1 MKKLLALPLFLFS
14 LTEAFDSTIPELVD
28 DTSPAVVNITSKREV
43 TYSNQDYFRGMP
55 EEFERFFGI
64 PRDFRQQP
72 QTRESVAYGSGF
84 FFRENYLL
92 TNYHVVNDATE
103 VIVSLTDRREFKA
116 EVIGVDMLSDLAVL
130 KIDGEDLPSL
140 QMGSSEE
147 LKVGDWVVA
156 IGSPFSFDFSVTAGI
171 VSAKGRS
178 IQNQNIGGYVPFIQT
193 DVAINPG
200 NSGGPL
206 FNLDGEVV
214 GINSQIYS
222 RSGGYQGVSFSI
234 PIDVAIEVA
243 DQIIASGEV
252 ARGYLGVRMGDVD
265 SDLAQALGMKK
276 PYGALINSIE
286 KDGAADNGGLMTG
299 DVIIEFAGEEVK
311 FAGDLPHIVGRKL
324 PGTKSTAKVVRN
336 GKTIKLDFILG
347 KLESSNNT
355 FVPAS
360 STENEYPLGIK
371 VEDLPDDYEA
381 ADEGVMVSKVDN
393 SSNSAT
399 KILEGDVITDIQSG
413 FQRYSVKDSD
423 SFDDIVSK
431 TSDGYDFIAQVVNV
445 NLDTGFTFLNGPVQG
460 RKGEIEFDAG
470 HVEIHERGNKIFIS
484 SGVKLII
491 PASFIKQINEE

>member
-1 MKKLLALPLFLFS
+1 MY
-14 LTEAFDSTIPELVD
+14 
-28 DTSPAVVNITSKREV
+28 KR
-43 TYSNQDYFRGMP
+43 Q
-55 EEFERFFGI
+55 
-64 PRDFRQQP
+64 
-72 QTRESVAYGSGF
+72 VAYGSGF
-84 FFRENYLL
+84 FFKENYLL

-286 KDGAADNGGLMTG
+286 KDGAADNGGLKTG

-347 KLESSNNT
+347 KLESSNST

-423 SFDDIVSK
+423 SFNDIVSK
-431 TSDGYDFIAQVVNV
+431 FQSGDKIAIFGLRGDSRFIVPITV
-445 NLDTGFTFLNGPVQG
+445 D
-460 RKGEIEFDAG
+460 
-470 HVEIHERGNKIFIS
+470 
-484 SGVKLII
+484 
-491 PASFIKQINEE
+491 

>member
-1 MKKLLALPLFLFS
+1 MIFKQFNLSIFIIAGLSFSLNLASALPNDI
-14 LTEAFDSTIPELVD
+14 AGLVD
-28 DTSPAVVNITSKREV
+28 SAAPAVVNITSKKEV
-43 TYSNQDYFRGMP
+43 KMRDNRRGFD
-55 EEFERFFGI
+55 EFERFFGI
-64 PRDFRQQP
+64 PRGYPQP
-72 QTRESVAYGSGF
+72 QEPRTREAVSYGSGF
-84 FFRENYLL
+84 IFKEGYLL
-92 TNYHVVNDATE
+92 TNFHVIDEAEEIT
-103 VIVSLTDRREFKA
+103 VSLNDRREFSA
-116 EVIGVDMLSDLAVL
+116 EVIGIDPLSDLAVL
-130 KIDGEDLPSL
+130 KINGKNLPKVSI
-140 QMGSSEE
+140 GNSEN
-147 LKVGDWVVA
+147 LNVGDWVVA

-178 IQNQNIGGYVPFIQT
+178 IQNQNIGNYVPFIQT

-206 FNLDGEVV
+206 FDLDGKVV

-243 DQIIASGEV
+243 DQIIASGDV

-286 KDGAADNGGLMTG
+286 KDGAADNGGLKTG

-324 PGTKSTAKVVRN
+324 PGSKSTAKVVRN

-347 KLESSNNT
+347 RLENSNNT

-371 VEDLPDDYEA
+371 VEDLPEGFDG
-381 ADEGVMVSKVDN
+381 ADEGVVVSKIDN

-399 KILEGDVITDIQSG
+399 KILEGDIITDIQSG
-413 FQRYSVKDSD
+413 FQRYSVKDSE
-423 SFDDIVSK
+423 SFNEIVSNFQSGDK
-431 TSDGYDFIAQVVNV
+431 IAIFGLRGDSRFIVPITV
-445 NLDTGFTFLNGPVQG
+445 D
-460 RKGEIEFDAG
+460 
-470 HVEIHERGNKIFIS
+470 
-484 SGVKLII
+484 
-491 PASFIKQINEE
+491 

>member
-1 MKKLLALPLFLFS
+1 MKRHLVLSLFS
-14 LTEAFDSTIPELVD
+14 IFFTIQGASAQFERGYADLVDELLPSVVSIATSQTVERQTRQLPELPEGHPFNDMFD
-28 DTSPAVVNITSKREV
+28 DFFGNQMPKRENL
-43 TYSNQDYFRGMP
+43 TGL
-55 EEFERFFGI
+55 
-64 PRDFRQQP
+64 
-72 QTRESVAYGSGF
+72 GSGF
-84 FFRENYLL
+84 IISDEGYVV
-92 TNYHVVNDATE
+92 TNNHVISGADQITVIFNNGIDE
-103 VIVSLTDRREFKA
+103 VPAELVGTDPKTD
-116 EVIGVDMLSDLAVL
+116 IAVL
-130 KIDGEDLPSL
+130 KIDPSTVDIQSVNWGDSDLSR
-140 QMGSSEE
+140 
-147 LKVGDWVVA
+147 VGDIVLA
-156 IGSPFSFDFSVTAGI
+156 IGNPLGLGGTVTSGI
-171 VSAKGRS
+171 ISS
-178 IQNQNIGGYVPFIQT
+178 INRDIGGGPYVDFIQT
-193 DVAINPG
+193 DAPINRG

-243 DQIIASGEV
+243 DQIISSGEV

-286 KDGAADNGGLMTG
+286 KDGAADNGGLKTG
-299 DVIIEFAGEEVK
+299 DVITEFAGEEVK

-347 KLESSNNT
+347 KLESSNST

-381 ADEGVMVSKVDN
+381 VDEGVMVSKVDN

-423 SFDDIVSK
+423 SFNDIVSK
-431 TSDGYDFIAQVVNV
+431 FQSGDKIAIFGLRENSRFIVPITV
-445 NLDTGFTFLNGPVQG
+445 D
-460 RKGEIEFDAG
+460 
-470 HVEIHERGNKIFIS
+470 
-484 SGVKLII
+484 
-491 PASFIKQINEE
+491 